1 MSFIRANIA
10 DVQAHVRS
18 LLTEYPELVE
28 DDQLREDTILGE
40 TDIDAVASRIVRIIK
55 LREAN
60 AKALAEYIAEL
71 QERKAR
77 ELHGAD
83 GARKMLRDLM
93 QFALIDKLTLP
104 EATVS
109 ITKPRVKV
117 NIIDVNELPQG
128 FYAVERKPK
137 SAEIKAA
144 LEAGEQVPGAEL
156 VLGED
161 GLMVRTK

>member
-1 MSFIRANIA
+1 FLRANIA

-28 DDQLREDTILGE
+28 DDQLREDMILGE

-109 ITKPRVKV
+109 ITKPR
-117 NIIDVNELPQG
+117 
-128 FYAVERKPK
+128 
-137 SAEIKAA
+137 
-144 LEAGEQVPGAEL
+144 
-156 VLGED
+156 
-161 GLMVRTK
+161 T